1 MLGFVIRCIVS
12 AFSLFLLVYSFA
24 TGHWGWGIV
33 MIFVS
38 ALIIL
43 SFFRNQYMI
52 LALNQMRVGNHEKA
66 HGYLNKISRP
76 DLLPKKQ
83 HAYVLYLK
91 AMLGTQE
98 LGFAK
103 TEQMLRQAI
112 QMGLRT
118 KQDNAVARLHLSGI
132 CAQTGRKQEAV
143 TLLNEAKKM
152 DENGILKEQITMMKG
167 QLSSAVPSKNQMRMA
182 QMTKGRQKM
191 PRAKK

>member
-1 MLGFVIRCIVS
+1 MLGFVIRCILSV
-12 AFSLFLLVYSFA
+12 FSLFLLVYSFA

-33 MIFVS
+33 MVFVS

-66 HGYLNKISRP
+66 HGYLIKISRP

-103 TEQMLRQAI
+103 TEQMLRQAV